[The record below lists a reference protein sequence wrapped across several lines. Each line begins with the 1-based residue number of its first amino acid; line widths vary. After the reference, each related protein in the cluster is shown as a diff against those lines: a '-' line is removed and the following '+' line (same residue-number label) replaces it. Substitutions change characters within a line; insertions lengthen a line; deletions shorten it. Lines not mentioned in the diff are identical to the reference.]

1 MIQMA
6 KVLTN
11 ATHSF
16 QNEGKLCSPAD
27 CEGQKPQQ
35 VTKVLGLVLFPKDM
49 QNTDRSVLSKRD
61 IAYGVSL
68 HIVSDMVHILLF

>member
-1 MIQMA
+1 MA

-16 QNEGKLCSPAD
+16 QDEGKLCSPAD

-35 VTKVLGLVLFPKDM
+35 VTKVLGMVLFPKDM
-49 QNTDRSVLSKRD
+49 QNTDRS
-61 IAYGVSL
+61 
-68 HIVSDMVHILLF
+68 

>member
-1 MIQMA
+1 MIYIA

-16 QNEGKLCSPAD
+16 QDEGKLCSPAD

-35 VTKVLGLVLFPKDM
+35 VTKVLGMVLFPKDM
-49 QNTDRSVLSKRD
+49 QNTDRSVLRKRD
-61 IAYGVSL
+61 FAYGISL
-68 HIVSDMVHILLF
+68 HILSDMVHILLF